1 MERDSAEASDAL
13 AHGAGT
19 KSACSPLLLVA
30 NLRSH
35 ALAERGEGL
44 TGLCWAHTLGVQR
57 LHGRMWL
64 QPEVFLPLNHMIQE
78 ILL

>member
-1 MERDSAEASDAL
+1 MRQCRSSDAS

-19 KSACSPLLLVA
+19 KSACSPLLVVA
-30 NLRSH
+30 DIRSH
-35 ALAERGEGL
+35 ALAEGPEWL
-44 TGLCWAHTLGVQR
+44 TGLCWAHSLGVQR

-64 QPEVFLPLNHMIQE
+64 QPEVFLPLNHMTQE